1 MRVHNGAWYNK
12 IVCLYYMYWQG
23 DVKCFVCVVYFLFWK
38 FDTEIFFCYNRNV
51 NRLLYLELLAMIR
64 EHLSTKNSSG
74 LGNTKEYIVLHH
86 TGTGEGS
93 LSGVLRRLQHGTV
106 SAHYVIDTDGSIYA
120 FNSDDDILRHAG
132 PSSWEGKTNLNQY
145 SIGIEMIGPLPW
157 FTDAQRKSLRSLVL
171 NLMQKYS
178 IPSTHIIRHKDI
190 APRRKV
196 DPDDSLWAVA
206 FPSFAAYQES
216 YAVVQLAMGFYES
229 VYKKEFAQQLQSWDT
244 VIQDIDSVVQR
255 VTNPDGSININE
267 LVYFIGIALEK
278 VKKQKIESIH

>member
-1 MRVHNGAWYNK
+1 V
-12 IVCLYYMYWQG
+12 
-23 DVKCFVCVVYFLFWK
+23 DVKCFVCVGYFLFWK
-38 FDTEIFFCYNRNV
+38 FDIEIFFCYNGNV
-51 NRLLYLELLAMIR
+51 NRLLYLQLFAMIR
-64 EHLSTKNSSG
+64 ERLSTKNSSG

-93 LSGVLRRLQHGTV
+93 LSGVLRRLQYGTV

-145 SIGIEMIGPLPW
+145 SIGIEVIGPLPG
-157 FTDAQRKSLRSLVL
+157 FTDAQRKSLRRLIL
-171 NLMQKYS
+171 HLMQKYA
-178 IPSTHIIRHKDI
+178 IPPTHIIRHKDI

-216 YAVVQLAMGFYES
+216 YATVQLVMGFYES
-229 VYKKEFAQQLQSWDT
+229 VYKKEFAQQIEHWDA
-244 VIQDIDSVVQR
+244 VIQDIVSIVQNI
-255 VTNPDGSININE
+255 TNSGGSININE
-267 LVYFIGIALEK
+267 LIYFIGIEFEK
-278 VKKQKIESIH
+278 VRKYSTQSLH